1 MAEGTLGEIV
11 FATVVEMT
19 EERRTRDIVPEH
31 PLLLPLRER
40 LRSKGLPLT
49 KLEVMR
55 AVEELRIVGMVKV
68 GRTINDNY
76 IEIVGPR

>member
-1 MAEGTLGEIV
+1 M

-19 EERRTRDIVPEH
+19 EEREARGIVPEH

-55 AVEELRIVGMVKV
+55 AVEELRIVGMVTV

>member
-1 MAEGTLGEIV
+1 M

-31 PLLLPLRER
+31 PLLLPLRGR

-55 AVEELRIVGMVKV
+55 VVEELRIVGMVTV

-76 IEIVGPR
+76 IEIVGAR